1 MGYIYLITNMETKK
15 QYVGQ
20 TICKDVERRWSQHRK
35 CDGKTIGRY
44 LLAAYNK
51 YGIEN
56 FKFQI
61 ICICFDED
69 CNKFEEEYV
78 NKFNTLVPNG
88 YNLRAGGMNS
98 KQHPE
103 SIRLRVEKNKGIK
116 YGPLSENTKK
126 KLSDG
131 RLGNKNPNFGKKITK
146 ERQTKLSE
154 RMKKIWQKRREDN
167 TFESHVSSNFIK
179 GNISVNRKKVGKY
192 DDSGNLL
199 IEYESTIEAGLQTGI
214 LHSTIAKVC
223 RGVKYY
229 KKAGGFVWKFISD
242 QLLIS

>member
-1 MGYIYLITNMETKK
+1 METKK

>member
-1 MGYIYLITNMETKK
+1 METKK

-20 TICKDVERRWSQHRK
+20 TMCKDVERRWSQHRK

-69 CNKFEEEYV
+69 CNRFEEEYI

-103 SIRLRVEKNKGIK
+103 SIRLRVEKNKGRK

-131 RLGNKNPNFGKKITK
+131 RLGNKNPNFGMKITK
-146 ERQTKLSE
+146 EKQTKLSE
-154 RMKKIWQKRREDN
+154 RMKKIWQKRREEN

-229 KKAGGFVWKFISD
+229 NKAGGFVWKFISD
-242 QLLIS
+242 QLLTS

>member
-1 MGYIYLITNMETKK
+1 METKK

-103 SIRLRVEKNKGIK
+103 SIRLRVEKNKGRK